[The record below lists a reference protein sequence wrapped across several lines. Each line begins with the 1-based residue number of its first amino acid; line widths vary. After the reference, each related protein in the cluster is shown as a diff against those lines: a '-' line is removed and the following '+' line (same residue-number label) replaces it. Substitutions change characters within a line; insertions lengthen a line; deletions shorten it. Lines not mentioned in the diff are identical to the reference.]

1 MHRIRN
7 WFCLIGVISLVL
19 SAAPTM
25 ASEST
30 SLSSRDPFDY
40 SYCGGKPMY
49 PVIGFNFGTFCGPRN
64 QIALGRRGL
73 LMWSFPTPEGN
84 VHARGQRQLSPAQ
97 LDRITLL
104 AEAAQ
109 LAGTPAVVDGPV
121 VYDLGINF
129 SGRPYKRVHG
139 ALHRRKDSVQIL
151 FDAMQQM
158 VPVTPLLP
166 NCENAPPDFNPT
178 KVPAERQAFLG
189 DNP

>member
-1 MHRIRN
+1 MQRIGNYFR
-7 WFCLIGVISLVL
+7 LIGLAALVV
-19 SAAPTM
+19 APAPIL
-25 ASEST
+25 ASEPIPIPA
-30 SLSSRDPFDY
+30 RDPFDY

-73 LMWSFPTPEGN
+73 LMWSFPTPEGD

-97 LDRITLL
+97 LARITLL
-104 AEAAQ
+104 AEASQ
-109 LAGTPAVVDGPV
+109 LAGAPVEVDGPV

-139 ALHRRKDSVQIL
+139 ALHRKTDSAQVL
-151 FDAMQQM
+151 FDAMQQL

-166 NCENAPPDFNPT
+166 DCENAPRDFSPT
-178 KVPAERQAFLG
+178 KLPDDRRAALR
-189 DNP
+189 DSP